1 MSGGSSR
8 GRYGDRMGMWNGPVN
23 EHVTTDFFVRA
34 AFGETDAFHHEF
46 SAVLEPADL
55 KVQAFV
61 G

>member
-1 MSGGSSR
+1 
-8 GRYGDRMGMWNGPVN
+8 MGMWNGPVN
-23 EHVTTDFFVRA
+23 THVTTDFFVRA
-34 AFGETDAFHHEF
+34 AFSEANALHHEF